1 MQILSLNFLIYTI
14 GGIWRPVEWS
24 SNGAKLL
31 YSIFTCG
38 VIFSEYFL
46 MLTQFLDI
54 LLVVDNIDDFTA
66 NALMFLAIVTDCCKA
81 TVVVIRRN
89 AIINIVQSLLKAP
102 HKPRN
107 EDEVAIQ
114 TKFDKFIRTF
124 SIRYSFMAIIAV
136 AGTTIGSVLNVMQG
150 HIPYRIW
157 LPWDYN
163 IPLVFWIISIHQI
176 ISLFFATVIGTGT
189 DALILGLSLQTCAQ
203 LEIFESRLHKFIINK
218 TVRDL
223 GHTLS
228 TSNKNEVGISE
239 CVDYHL
245 SIYKYAKTVNVI
257 FNQVFFV
264 QFFCSIIVLC
274 TCVYYLSTHISE
286 LSGLVSFLIY
296 TICMFAQIF
305 IFCWSGNEVILKST
319 GIGDTIYHMDWPLLS
334 IREKKGLLMIM
345 MRSTIPIKFTSS
357 FLITLSVQSYSN
369 ILKTSYSIFNVLQK

>member
-136 AGTTIGSVLNVMQG
+136 AGTTIGSVLNVMQ
-150 HIPYRIW
+150 
-157 LPWDYN
+157 
-163 IPLVFWIISIHQI
+163 
-176 ISLFFATVIGTGT
+176 VIGTGT

-228 TSNKNEVGISE
+228 ASNKNEVGISE

-245 SIYKYAKTVNVI
+245 SIY
-257 FNQVFFV
+257 
-264 QFFCSIIVLC
+264 
-274 TCVYYLSTHISE
+274 
-286 LSGLVSFLIY
+286 
-296 TICMFAQIF
+296 
-305 IFCWSGNEVILKST
+305 
-319 GIGDTIYHMDWPLLS
+319 
-334 IREKKGLLMIM
+334 
-345 MRSTIPIKFTSS
+345 
-357 FLITLSVQSYSN
+357 
-369 ILKTSYSIFNVLQK
+369 